1 MEGGAMNRKRIKS
14 LVDSILAQ
22 DGLRAIPIDLDKIA
36 RLANASVEIA
46 DLKAGLSGFAYQKN
60 GMKFIGVSTADGTER
75 QRFTF
80 AHELGHLFLHK
91 DDSMRYDQGL
101 MMLRNEHSSDGTD
114 IKEIE
119 ANRFAAELLMPEEEL
134 RKDMA
139 ESTSIDFMTDSE
151 LTKTYV
157 KKLAEKYQVS
167 PRAMN
172 VRIATL
178 YFN

>member
-1 MEGGAMNRKRIKS
+1 MNIKRIKS
-14 LVDSILAQ
+14 IVDSILAQ
-22 DGLRAIPIDLDKIA
+22 DDLRTVPVDLNKIA
-36 RLANASVEIA
+36 RLANANVEIA
-46 DLKAGLSGFAYQKN
+46 DLKPGLSGFAYQKN

-75 QRFTF
+75 QRFTL

-91 DDSMRYDQGL
+91 DDAMRYDQGL

-134 RKDMA
+134 RRDLA
-139 ESTSIDFMTDSE
+139 ESPSIDFMVDSSM
-151 LTKTYV
+151 TKKYV

-172 VRIATL
+172 VRITTL
-178 YFN
+178 YFS